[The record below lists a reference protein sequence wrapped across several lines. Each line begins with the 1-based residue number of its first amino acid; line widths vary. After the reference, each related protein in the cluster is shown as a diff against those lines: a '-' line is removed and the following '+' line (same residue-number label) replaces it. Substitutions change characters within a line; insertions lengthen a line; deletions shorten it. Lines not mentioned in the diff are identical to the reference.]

1 MAIYFVFK
9 GKSEVAN
16 KMHEALKGS
25 PAYVNNEIALVKDTD
40 WTTLCVGNNNNNNI
54 KIEVDTDTLEIED
67 IETLQSVE

>member
-9 GKSEVAN
+9 GKPEVAD

-25 PAYVNNEIALVKDTD
+25 PAYVNSEIALVKDTD
-40 WTTLCVGNNNNNNI
+40 WTTLCVGDNNNANI
-54 KIEVDTDTLEIED
+54 RIEVNTDALEIED